1 VKRVSLADVARATG
15 LGRATVSRALSGHEE
30 VGAATRARVLDVAK
44 DMGYQPNGTARA
56 LRTGRHQVL
65 ALTLATHGP
74 DTGSGHAAQVLALAL
89 VAADLGYRLLVD
101 VVDLA
106 GTSAATALGHLDGL
120 GVDGALVLVPQAS
133 PGLADDVVLAHE
145 VVAGADVDAAVAG
158 LRVLVMRVEARIE
171 G

>member
-1 VKRVSLADVARATG
+1 
-15 LGRATVSRALSGHEE
+15 
-30 VGAATRARVLDVAK
+30 
-44 DMGYQPNGTARA
+44 
-56 LRTGRHQVL
+56 
-65 ALTLATHGP
+65 
-74 DTGSGHAAQVLALAL
+74 
-89 VAADLGYRLLVD
+89 LLVD

-158 LRVLVMRVEARIE
+158 LRVLVTRVEGRIE